1 MTDENNKRFTIG
13 TAYQAI
19 IRRQRY
25 KNYLKTKTQEGTES
39 SNAPAESNPLTVTA
53 QVHNTEG
60 DGQIRYFNNLEL
72 KCFDLLPSTKTYL
85 CIDNEKI

>member
-1 MTDENNKRFTIG
+1 MRTTNVLLLG
-13 TAYQAI
+13 LH
-19 IRRQRY
+19 IRLLSGDKDT